1 MLFATIL
8 VFELLNTDNPHL
20 EYCDWAEHTY
30 IKMQRQTFTF
40 HSLFKSRIVLPF
52 WNLWKHFNCTI
63 KSFDGLLSCCR
74 TGLAQLNFLWIN
86 PVWNENSFTLLWQL
100 PENLLKNAHF
110 RSIFFVKNYSQMI
123 FGLEFTSL
131 FHQWIKQQKKKQAKR
146 HQPFHFLGYFN
157 CFGFHHKIIPITK
170 KFFLLLLEK
179 N

>member
-8 VFELLNTDNPHL
+8 VFELLNTDNARL

-110 RSIFFVKNYSQMI
+110 RSIFLQTIILKWSLVWNSPHCFINGLSKKRNITTGKNVTS
-123 FGLEFTSL
+123 LFTSL
-131 FHQWIKQQKKKQAKR
+131 AISTALDF
-146 HQPFHFLGYFN
+146 
-157 CFGFHHKIIPITK
+157 ITK
-170 KFFLLLLEK
+170 
-179 N
+179 